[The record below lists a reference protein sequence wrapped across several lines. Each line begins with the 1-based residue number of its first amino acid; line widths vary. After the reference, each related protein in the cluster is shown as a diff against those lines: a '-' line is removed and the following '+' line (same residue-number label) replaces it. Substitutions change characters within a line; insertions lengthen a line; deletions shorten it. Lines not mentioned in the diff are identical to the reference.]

1 MSELL
6 QTEDR
11 KVDAHVKTSE
21 TPRARDGGWAETLAQ
36 KIENDSQLRKP
47 GTSFSAILQKHQGVR
62 VLMVAEAVRALGA
75 EQKVW
80 SAKLQ
85 AYESAI
91 DYATRLKSVSL
102 LASYADGLPVATNVN
117 VNASSKGDATP
128 EQEFDRAAASP
139 AMIEAAGRHLES
151 LKRRHAEL
159 NASEAKTI
167 QSQ

>member
-1 MSELL
+1 MSNSPQES
-6 QTEDR
+6 EGE
-11 KVDAHVKTSE
+11 VDVNGKSLEPT
-21 TPRARDGGWAETLAQ
+21 RARDGGWAEALAQ
-36 KIENDSQLRKP
+36 EIENDSQLRKP

-80 SAKLQ
+80 SAKKQ
-85 AYESAI
+85 CYESAI
-91 DYATRLKSVSL
+91 DYPTRLKSVSL

-117 VNASSKGDATP
+117 VNAKGSDATP
-128 EQEFDRAAASP
+128 EQDFDRAAASP
-139 AMIEAAGRHLES
+139 AMLEAAERHLES

-159 NASEAKTI
+159 TASEAKTI